1 MAKSVIRPYSVLVN
15 YEIQALIQD
24 AKDIAVPLTY
34 YQQVDRGLCI
44 CFTIPITKWT
54 STYWVDPKTGK
65 LNQELADKIGRIQQH
80 CVLEDADC
88 WAEQEI

>member
-15 YEIQALIQD
+15 AEIYAVAQSAIE
-24 AKDIAVPLTY
+24 AGVPLTY

-65 LNQELADKIGRIQQH
+65 LNQELADKHGRIQQH
-80 CVLEDADC
+80 CVLEDTDC